1 MKLRAQSWRRSASFC
16 RKTQNATN
24 QQPARSAL
32 LPALPQIV
40 CIALLLGLTMTM
52 SWGQSTATGT
62 VSGQVTDQ
70 SGATVPGA
78 TVTLVDSSTSSSR
91 NSNTNEAG
99 RYIFVNV
106 TPGTYSLRITKTGFA
121 QEVISN
127 LSVEIGQVT
136 NASVSLKIGT
146 ATETVEVTATAVE
159 MQTMNAA
166 IGTTVKFQAMEV
178 LPNLS
183 RDSST
188 LMTLQPAVNMTGE
201 VAGSVRDQNTFQ
213 LDGGSNSSDMD
224 GTQSTYTLSFAANPT
239 TSNSTGGLTTGVM
252 PTPVE
257 SIEEFKVATNNQTA
271 DFNGSSGGQVQMVTK
286 RGTNTWHGA
295 AYEYYLGQ
303 NFSANLWQSNFIHQP
318 LPDTHQNRFGGAV
331 GGPVLPKFLGGKTFF
346 FANYEGRRYPNIQN
360 YERLV
365 PSDLLRAGV
374 IQIPVSGSVQA
385 YNINP
390 FPVTV
395 NGVTYAPANCPSNPC
410 DPRNIGLNPIVNQ
423 LWSQFEPHAN
433 DPSAGDTL

>member
-1 MKLRAQSWRRSASFC
+1 MTPLGVGGVPLICSRRNGCNQHHAKRTFVAASCAIFAC
-16 RKTQNATN
+16 
-24 QQPARSAL
+24 AL
-32 LPALPQIV
+32 LFVLTLTPA
-40 CIALLLGLTMTM
+40 
-52 SWGQSTATGT
+52 WGQSTATGT
-62 VSGQVTDQ
+62 VSGLVTDP
-70 SGATVPGA
+70 SNAVVIGAAVKLSDNA
-78 TVTLVDSSTSSSR
+78 TGTARDTT
-91 NSNTNEAG
+91 TNDAG

-106 TPGTYSLRITKTGFA
+106 TPGAYDIKISKGGFA
-121 QEVISN
+121 QAVSHVT
-127 LSVEIGQVT
+127 VEIGQVT
-136 NASVSLKIGT
+136 NANITLKVGT
-146 ATETVEVTATAVE
+146 TMETVEVTATGVE

-166 IGTTVKFQAMEV
+166 IGTTVHFTAMEV

-188 LMTLQPAVNMTGE
+188 LMTLQPAVNSTGE

-213 LDGGSNSSDMD
+213 LDGGNNSSDMD

-239 TSNSTGGLTTGVM
+239 TSNSTGGLTTGVL

-271 DFNGSSGGQVQMVTK
+271 DFNASSGRQIQMVTK
-286 RGTNTWHGA
+286 RRTSALHSA
-295 AYEYYLGQ
+295 LYEYYLGQ
-303 NFSANLWQSNFIHQP
+303 NFSANTWQANFIHQP

-365 PSDLLRAGV
+365 PSDLLRAGI